1 MEATCEVKEPIYEK
15 EEGLVMA
22 ESILE
27 INNVEKHFGGLI
39 ALHNVS
45 FNVPT
50 NKITGL
56 IGPNGAGKTTL
67 FNTLSGVYKADGG
80 QIKFKEDNIINL
92 SPHKIADIGIARTF
106 QIARPFLDLTVTD
119 NVLVGL
125 GEKNYQGIFSPF
137 KLSIN
142 AVNIKKAHKILELV
156 GMGDFKENK
165 AADLSLGYKRRL
177 GIARAL
183 ALDPEILML
192 DEPLAGLGK
201 EVSKKML
208 NLIKDLNKQG
218 MTIVVIEHDM
228 EAIMSICDKIIVLN
242 QGEKIAEGIPEDIQ
256 NNKEVI
262 EAYLGKDELNA

>member
-1 MEATCEVKEPIYEK
+1 M
-15 EEGLVMA
+15 G

-27 INNVEKHFGGLI
+27 INKVEKHFGGLI

-45 FNVPT
+45 FNVPA

-80 QIKFKEDNIINL
+80 KIKFKKRNIINL
-92 SPHKIADIGIARTF
+92 SPHEIADIGIARTF

-125 GEKNYQGIFSPF
+125 GEKNYQGLLTPF
-137 KLSIN
+137 KLSVN
-142 AVNIKKAHKILELV
+142 AANIKKVNEILEMV
-156 GMGDFKENK
+156 GMEDFKGNK

-201 EVSKKML
+201 DVSKKML
-208 NLIKDLNKQG
+208 NLIANLNKQG
-218 MTIVVIEHDM
+218 MTIVIIEHDM

-242 QGEKIAEGIPEDIQ
+242 QGEKIAEGIPEEIQ
-256 NNKEVI
+256 NNEEVI

>member
-1 MEATCEVKEPIYEK
+1 MFEN
-15 EEGLVMA
+15 
-22 ESILE
+22 ILK
-27 INNVEKHFGGLI
+27 IKKVEKHFGGLV

-45 FNVPT
+45 FNVQT

-67 FNTLSGVYKADGG
+67 FNALSGVYRADGG
-80 QIKFKEDNIINL
+80 EIIFKDDDIINL
-92 SPHKIADIGIARTF
+92 PPHEIADLGIARTF
-106 QIARPFLDLTVTD
+106 QIARPFLDLTVTE

-125 GEKNYQGIFSPF
+125 GEKNYQGLLKPF

-142 AVNIKKAHKILELV
+142 AVNIKKTHQILEMV
-156 GMGDFKENK
+156 GMKEFKKNK

-183 ALDPEILML
+183 ALDPEVLML

-201 EVSKKML
+201 DVSKKML
-208 NLIKDLNKQG
+208 SLVADLNKQG
-218 MTIVVIEHDM
+218 MTIVIIEHDM
-228 EAIMSICDKIIVLN
+228 EAIMSICDKIVVLN
-242 QGEKIAEGIPEDIQ
+242 QGEKIAEGNPKHIQ
-256 NNKEVI
+256 NDDEVI